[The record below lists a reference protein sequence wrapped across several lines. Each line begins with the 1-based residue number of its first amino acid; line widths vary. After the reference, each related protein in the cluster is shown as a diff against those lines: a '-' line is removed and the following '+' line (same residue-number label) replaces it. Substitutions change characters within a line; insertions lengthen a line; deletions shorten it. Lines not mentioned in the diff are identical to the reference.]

1 MNKKDLGILSL
12 NIVMIVVFKLVNNI
26 LKQLKNVNKKIV

>member
-1 MNKKDLGILSL
+1 MSKKDRDIRSL
-12 NIVMIVVFKLVNNI
+12 NTVMTAVFKHVNNI